1 MRTLKLTF
9 AYDGTNY
16 HGFQRQTNAVT
27 VQQIIE
33 EKLAA
38 LCGEP
43 VTVAGSGR
51 TDTGVHAKG
60 QVVSLVTNGTIPAGN
75 LVRACAGVLPEDI
88 VLWQAEE
95 AQEGFHARYSAC
107 WKRYCYLVLPK
118 PYNDPFCAIIP
129 GNCGIS

>member
-60 QVVSLVTNGTIPAGN
+60 QVVSLVTNGTIPASN

-95 AQEGFHARYSAC
+95 AQEGFHAVTA
-107 WKRYCYLVLPK
+107 PAG
-118 PYNDPFCAIIP
+118 NAIAIGFCKTL
-129 GNCGIS
+129 